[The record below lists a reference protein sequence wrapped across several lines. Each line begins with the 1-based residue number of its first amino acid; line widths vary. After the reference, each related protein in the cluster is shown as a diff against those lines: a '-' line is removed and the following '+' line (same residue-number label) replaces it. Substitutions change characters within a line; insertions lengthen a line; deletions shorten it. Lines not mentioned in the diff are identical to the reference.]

1 MLEVQAHEVTNVIS
15 TPVEVELL
23 VDSEVVLLR
32 DEVALLL
39 VVAEV

>member
-1 MLEVQAHEVTNVIS
+1 MLEVEAPEVTNVIS
-15 TPVEVELL
+15 SPVEVEVL

-39 VVAEV
+39 VVA

>member
-1 MLEVQAHEVTNVIS
+1 MLEVEAPEVTNVIS
-15 TPVEVELL
+15 PPIEVEVL